1 MADDATEICVSLINR
16 ERRCGITGS
25 GRNSR
30 YASSASVIVW
40 LCVNLS
46 LEKAL
51 TGVALILQEMK
62 EKD

>member
-1 MADDATEICVSLINR
+1 VKK
-16 ERRCGITGS
+16 
-25 GRNSR
+25 
-30 YASSASVIVW
+30 SVIVW